1 MTTYNY
7 DGIVIK
13 KLGDVIRDQ
22 LVNHFSINS
31 NDLRVTRSFQPT
43 QQAPGARPDS
53 KKYQVFIAA
62 VTPPQPIGGGF
73 TDSGATSSSIS
84 RNYRTVRSVRY
95 QIDCLAN
102 YQPQNPDDIE
112 ASDLC
117 YAMRELLTQ
126 LDAIQKLTEIGI
138 YFESATDVRPQFTV
152 SSENQFESTPSF
164 DVKLTYNS
172 SYTKD
177 TAVIQSI
184 DGSEINVR

>member
-1 MTTYNY
+1 MTTYNF
-7 DGIVIK
+7 DGVVIK
-13 KLGDVIRDQ
+13 NLGDVIRDQ
-22 LVNHFSINS
+22 LVNHFGISS

-43 QQAPGARPDS
+43 QQATGARSGS
-53 KKYQVFIAA
+53 KKYQVFITAII
-62 VTPPQPIGGGF
+62 PPQPVGGGF
-73 TDSGATSSSIS
+73 TDSGETSSSIS
-84 RNYRTVRSVRY
+84 RTYRTVRSVRY
-95 QIDCLAN
+95 QIDFLAD
-102 YQPQNPDDIE
+102 YQPQNVDDIE

-117 YAMRELLTQ
+117 YAVRELLTQ
-126 LDAIQKLTEIGI
+126 LDSIQKLTALGI

-152 SSENQFESTPSF
+152 SSDNQFESTPSF